1 MEIIFESDKNK
12 GVVWD
17 ILMENEKFFTSV
29 KGDFKKTKE
38 LFENCI
44 KSVSEEN
51 KNETTIGKNKNLIK
65 SINSKLME
73 KNLFL
78 SKDIKKQKQDEFN
91 KDLKKKEVDFQNSMK
106 KITPENIDFSDK
118 IDEPIVNLN
127 EIMEKKIKERNYE
140 GVSDENLIIDE
151 GDKDREVEV
160 EIEGI
165 HLEDE
170 ALETIENNL
179 KEDSTKKTIV
189 WDETNSDEINID
201 VFSKLKQTTN
211 SIEELSL
218 NDISRQ
224 ITSLEK
230 KIKSWFLILNKKI
243 EERNNEN

>member
-1 MEIIFESDKNK
+1 MEIKFESDKNK

-17 ILMENEKFFTSV
+17 ILMENEKFLTSV
-29 KGDFKKTKE
+29 KDDFKKTKE

-44 KSVSEEN
+44 KLVSEES

-91 KDLKKKEVDFQNSMK
+91 KDLKKKEIDFQNSMK

-140 GVSDENLIIDE
+140 GVKDENLIIVDNSE
-151 GDKDREVEV
+151 SAELESVEV
-160 EIEGI
+160 ESV
-165 HLEDE
+165 HLENE
-170 ALETIENNL
+170 GLETIENDL

-189 WDETNSDEINID
+189 WDETNNDEINID

-230 KIKSWFLILNKKI
+230 KMKSWFLILNKKI
-243 EERNNEN
+243 EEIKE